1 MTDWSFFEA
10 GRVFL
15 PVAEPH
21 DALSVASSCST
32 IFWRGVA
39 WRGASLCMEGVFVR
53 SSQPL
58 SLASSDEI
66 DLVELATTIKILA
79 NGQRQFHIPMM
90 ARVIT
95 GMRQHFHG

>member
-39 WRGASLCMEGVFVR
+39 WRGVAWRQLMHGR
-53 SSQPL
+53 SIC
-58 SLASSDEI
+58 EI
-66 DLVELATTIKILA
+66 ESTVES
-79 NGQRQFHIPMM
+79 GQF
-90 ARVIT
+90 
-95 GMRQHFHG
+95 G